1 MHTCI
6 CLLFFKLFNLSTHMY
21 SIFLCFVLN
30 LIQNSTFRIGTLADL
45 SLSRESRELA
55 DLIAS
60 TVTRR

>member
-1 MHTCI
+1 MHIYVYYFLNYLTF
-6 CLLFFKLFNLSTHMY
+6 LHMY

-30 LIQNSTFRIGTLADL
+30 LIKNSTFRIDTLADL

-60 TVTRR
+60 T